1 LKNKE
6 LDCISWRNNLEEALE
21 FSQGKR
27 PNESIH
33 QNRLSV
39 IKMALD
45 KLIVLLHFSSKLTH
59 INSNPEN
66 HVIGLWFLMLKFVL
80 LFFNEKGL
88 N

>member
-1 LKNKE
+1 
-6 LDCISWRNNLEEALE
+6 
-21 FSQGKR
+21 
-27 PNESIH
+27 
-33 QNRLSV
+33 
-39 IKMALD
+39 MALD